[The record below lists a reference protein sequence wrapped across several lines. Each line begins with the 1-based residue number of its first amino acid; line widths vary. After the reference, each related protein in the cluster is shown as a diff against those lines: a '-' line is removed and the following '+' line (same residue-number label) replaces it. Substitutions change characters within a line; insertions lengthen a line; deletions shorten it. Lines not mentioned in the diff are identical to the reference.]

1 MAVYEASQC
10 QGGRQESG
18 VRIITGEGDEGC
30 VMCAQCSYSP
40 PPLIRGSVTPVQ
52 LKLSISCIFRGV
64 VVSATSY
71 PILNFVTVSGS
82 MLREQIKEGDG

>member
-1 MAVYEASQC
+1 MLLLA
-10 QGGRQESG
+10 
-18 VRIITGEGDEGC
+18 T
-30 VMCAQCSYSP
+30 SYSSS
-40 PPLIRGSVTPVQ
+40 LIRSSVTPVQ
-52 LKLSISCIFRGV
+52 LKLSISCIFR

>member
-1 MAVYEASQC
+1 MLLLA
-10 QGGRQESG
+10 
-18 VRIITGEGDEGC
+18 T
-30 VMCAQCSYSP
+30 SYSSS
-40 PPLIRGSVTPVQ
+40 LIRSSVTPVHAPVQ
-52 LKLSISCIFRGV
+52 LKLSISCIFR